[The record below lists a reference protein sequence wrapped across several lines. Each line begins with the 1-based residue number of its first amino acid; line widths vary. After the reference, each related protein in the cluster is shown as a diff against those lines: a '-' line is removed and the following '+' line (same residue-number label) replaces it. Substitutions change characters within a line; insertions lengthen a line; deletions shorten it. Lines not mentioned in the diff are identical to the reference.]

1 VIFLTFLGLFIT
13 GRNSLGDVSDYTIR
27 DIVSGSDSYAALMW
41 AAYITSGIGILLSVG
56 RKILSLQE
64 ALDAWLNGLRSLVL
78 ACCILVLGW
87 TMGKVCEVLNT
98 ADYLVSLSSGILTPE
113 LLPAVTFLTAAAISF
128 STGSSWA
135 TMAIMVPIVAPM
147 SIELM
152 EMEANVVIQSPV
164 FLSTF
169 ASILSGAVFGD
180 HCSPIS
186 DTTILS
192 STASGADHIDHVRTQ
207 LPYALTTGG
216 IALFFGYLMVGYG
229 YSYWISIG
237 LGIGSIILAL
247 KLFGKPLPRT
257 QLK

>member
-1 VIFLTFLGLFIT
+1 
-13 GRNSLGDVSDYTIR
+13 
-27 DIVSGSDSYAALMW
+27 
-41 AAYITSGIGILLSVG
+41 
-56 RKILSLQE
+56 
-64 ALDAWLNGLRSLVL
+64 
-78 ACCILVLGW
+78 
-87 TMGKVCEVLNT
+87 MGKVCEALNT

-152 EMEANVVIQSPV
+152 EIEANVVIQSPV

-237 LGIGSIILAL
+237 LGIGSIILVL